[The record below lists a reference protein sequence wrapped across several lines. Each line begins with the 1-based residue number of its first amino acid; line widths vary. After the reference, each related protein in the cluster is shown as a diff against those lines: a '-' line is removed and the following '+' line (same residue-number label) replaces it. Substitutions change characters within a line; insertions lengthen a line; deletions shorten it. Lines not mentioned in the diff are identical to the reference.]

1 MVKILQHVLLLL
13 WAILIFLFLHDLLLW
28 NILVVHSIWILSS
41 IIQLF
46 LMYQTEAIVIIKF
59 SDGKVNL
66 QFIFHLFILLDFIK
80 KPFCKRSDDTLFIIT
95 DDILEE
101 LIDELHFEVSKIK
114 TSVVVAVV
122 LICKIQYN
130 LILLWF
136 ILWIQKLMNKSICEM
151 LNLSMTGHQR
161 IKFKLDLIT
170 FV

>member
-1 MVKILQHVLLLL
+1 
-13 WAILIFLFLHDLLLW
+13 
-28 NILVVHSIWILSS
+28 
-41 IIQLF
+41 
-46 LMYQTEAIVIIKF
+46 
-59 SDGKVNL
+59 
-66 QFIFHLFILLDFIK
+66 
-80 KPFCKRSDDTLFIIT
+80 
-95 DDILEE
+95 
-101 LIDELHFEVSKIK
+101 
-114 TSVVVAVV
+114 